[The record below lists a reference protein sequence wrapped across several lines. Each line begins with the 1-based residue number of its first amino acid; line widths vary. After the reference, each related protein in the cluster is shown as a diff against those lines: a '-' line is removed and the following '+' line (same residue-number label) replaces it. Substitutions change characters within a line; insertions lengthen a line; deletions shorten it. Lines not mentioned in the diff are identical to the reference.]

1 MKRIIKLALLAL
13 LSCILIPISNS
24 TSVSAQTQGIKTVL
38 ASKSTLPRGSDKS
51 SKITNLFFKRA
62 PDLLKEFQ
70 DEDNTYNDIGDSKQ
84 GMLILENPKTKRYVF
99 NVSYHDPGYNYH
111 KDIPAYLIQVHHH
124 TKDDGKTLTTYALPL
139 DSEKGGSYGVLSDSL
154 SEKIDNATSRAFIY
168 KQKRFISLIDDRI
181 GEPTSSDDGETNNTD
196 DTAGTHIILSQAD
209 ANFKAKSAFYDA
221 KRYNTNGSNLY
232 YAQSND
238 GKTYKWNIVYVY
250 KTYGPGAK
258 SEYIGIRATSRE
270 GAGGA
275 GDIGFFN
282 DLSILTPYADMN

>member
-139 DSEKGGSYGVLSDSL
+139 DSEKGGSYGILSDSL

-168 KQKRFISLIDDRI
+168 KQKRFISLINDRI
-181 GEPTSSDDGETNNTD
+181 GSKDNTSDSDSFVDGKYVTLTPHE
-196 DTAGTHIILSQAD
+196 AD
-209 ANFKAKSAFYDA
+209 ISAENSSNDA
-221 KRYNTNGSNLY
+221 ERYVTNGSNLY
-232 YAQSND
+232 YVADDVNSID
-238 GKTYKWNIVYVY
+238 KWDVVYVY
-250 KTYGPGAK
+250 SIGPIDTATAFFAV
-258 SEYIGIRATSRE
+258 RA
-270 GAGGA
+270 
-275 GDIGFFN
+275 N
-282 DLSILTPYADMN
+282 DSGYNRVPPAVFSDPSILIPYSEGNSD